1 LLTFFVNNNLLEISF
16 KNKKLE
22 TQLTVPKEIVKSFG
36 QFAVKINQRLKELS
50 DADNLSIIRT
60 IPAANC
66 HELKGSSKWKLAVD
80 VSRNYRMIFEP
91 NHSPIPKKDD
101 GGLNWEET
109 TKIQINEIVDY
120 H

>member
-1 LLTFFVNNNLLEISF
+1 MEIKY
-16 KNKKLE
+16 KNRKLE
-22 TQLTVPKEIVKSFG
+22 NQLTLPKEIIKSFG

-50 DADNLSIIRT
+50 DADNLAIIGT
-60 IPAANC
+60 LPAANC
-66 HELKGSSKWKLAVD
+66 HELKGSSKGKLAVD
-80 VSRNYRMIFEP
+80 ISKNYRLIFEP

-101 GGLNWEET
+101 GGLNWEEI